1 MISRMTALLTLSIL
15 AVQSFAQREVQLRY
29 IEQFKEI
36 ALREME
42 RAGIP
47 ASIKL
52 AQGLLESN
60 AGQSYLA
67 VNGNNHFGIKCAN
80 DWTGRKVYRQDDDR
94 DERGQLI
101 ESCFRSYKD
110 AEESFVA
117 HSEFLRDPNK
127 RTRYGDLFL
136 LDRTDYKGWAE
147 GLRRAGYAT
156 DPRYPAKLIEII
168 ERYQLNRFDQMSTLE
183 LIADIE
189 TPDRPAPSTGPTT
202 PSAPS
207 TATPP
212 PAAPFKNNDVRFV
225 LARAGETPA
234 QIARQTNVRLND
246 IINFNEGYL
255 SADQRLAAGAVVYLQ
270 PKRNAYR
277 GKETWHYVKKGET
290 MHAISQMYGVK
301 LDRLYRRNRLTANSQ
316 PGVGERIKLKGRRV
330 NERPLLSSETPEP
343 GRYRPAEVILDQD
356 GDHFLDMGDDFIM
369 PPQQPREPRPEPP
382 TVLPQPPAQPQTAP
396 QPQPGAPQQPTTP
409 TPTNEVYHTVVTG
422 DTLFSLARR
431 YNTTVDEIKRLNN
444 LNSNTINIDMK
455 LRVQ

>member
-1 MISRMTALLTLSIL
+1 MTALFTLSIL
-15 AVQSFAQREVQLRY
+15 TVQSIAQRDVQLQY
-29 IEQFKEI
+29 IDKYKEI

-80 DWTGRKVYRQDDDR
+80 DWNGRKVYRQDDDR
-94 DERGQLI
+94 DEQGRLI

-127 RTRYGDLFL
+127 RIRYGDLFL

-156 DPRYPAKLIEII
+156 DPRYPVKLIEII
-168 ERYQLNRFDQMSTLE
+168 ERYQLNRFDQMSSLE
-183 LIADIE
+183 LVADNEI
-189 TPDRPAPSTGPTT
+189 PDWTVPDTELPPSVPG
-202 PSAPS
+202 

-212 PAAPFKNNDVRFV
+212 PVAAFKNNDVRYV
-225 LARAGETPA
+225 LARADETLA
-234 QIARQTNVRLND
+234 QIARQTNVRLSD
-246 IINFNEGYL
+246 IIHFNEGLL
-255 SADQRLAAGAVVYLQ
+255 SADQRLSPGTVVYLQ

-277 GKETWHYVKKGET
+277 GKESWHYVKKGET
-290 MHAISQMYGVK
+290 MQAISQMYGVK
-301 LDRLYRRNRLTANSQ
+301 LDRLYHRNRLAAISQ
-316 PGVGERIKLKGRRV
+316 PAVGERIKLRGGRV
-330 NERPLLSSETPEP
+330 NERPLLSSEAEPP
-343 GRYRPAEVILDQD
+343 GRYRPADVILGQD
-356 GDHFLDMGDDFIM
+356 GDHFLDMGDDFIIA
-369 PPQQPREPRPEPP
+369 PPPPRVPRPD
-382 TVLPQPPAQPQTAP
+382 TQPPAPPSPPTPPQTET
-396 QPQPGAPQQPTTP
+396 QPPPRVPQQPTAP
-409 TPTNEVYHTVVTG
+409 PPAGAVYHTVVTG

-444 LNSNTINIDMK
+444 LSSNTINIDMK

>member
-1 MISRMTALLTLSIL
+1 MTLRMTALLTLSIL
-15 AVQSFAQREVQLRY
+15 AVQSIAQRDVQLQY
-29 IEQFKEI
+29 IEKYKEI

-67 VNGNNHFGIKCAN
+67 VNGNNHFGIKCGN
-80 DWTGRKVYRQDDDR
+80 DWKGRKVYRQDDDR
-94 DERGQLI
+94 DEQGQLI

-127 RTRYGDLFL
+127 RIRYGDLFL

-183 LIADIE
+183 LVADIE
-189 TPDRPAPSTGPTT
+189 IPDWTAPDTEPP
-202 PSAPS
+202 PSVPS

-212 PAAPFKNNDVRFV
+212 PAAAFKNNDVHYV
-225 LARAGETPA
+225 LARADETLV
-234 QIARQTNVRLND
+234 QIARQTNMRLND
-246 IINFNEGYL
+246 IINFNEGLL
-255 SADQRLAAGAVVYLQ
+255 SADQRLAAGTVVYLQ

-277 GKETWHYVKKGET
+277 GKESWHYVKKGET
-290 MHAISQMYGVK
+290 MHAISQMYGLK
-301 LDRLYRRNRLTANSQ
+301 LDRLYHRNRLAANSQ
-316 PGVGERIKLKGRRV
+316 PAVGERIKLRGGRV
-330 NERPLLSSETPEP
+330 NERPLLSSEAAPP
-343 GRYRPAEVILDQD
+343 GRYRPADVILDQD
-356 GDHFLDMGDDFIM
+356 GDHFLDMGDDFFVAPPPPPRETRPETQPPSPPP
-369 PPQQPREPRPEPP
+369 PPQTE
-382 TVLPQPPAQPQTAP
+382 T
-396 QPQPGAPQQPTTP
+396 QPQPAVPQQPTAP
-409 TPTNEVYHTVVTG
+409 PPAGAVYHTVVTG
-422 DTLFSLARR
+422 DTLYSLARR

-444 LNSNTINIDMK
+444 LSSNNINIDMK